1 MLKFKMKRE
10 FFFFRYE
17 YRVEMIY
24 QNPQQPRS
32 MTASSLS
39 TSNDLTTT
47 ANKNVVR
54 EFASDFEVGECW
66 GYNRFFRLDLLASE
80 GYLNTENDTLILRF
94 HVRAPTF
101 FQQCRD
107 QQWYIHQLQ
116 ALQAGYSSQIA
127 DIKEQLANQ
136 ISKSGHTSMHGGSK
150 PGHHNPMSN
159 TSLGYSVVS
168 HPSGIVFR
176 PGTASPRNGGKGDRG
191 NGGGGA
197 GHKYPCSNSPQQPFA
212 RLPQGRSKAVSD
224 SRLAPCQHS
233 DNTELDC
240 GHLSSCSDSEESSS
254 EETLDIVLNAG
265 GNVGGAG
272 GGSQR
277 EMNDVDD
284 ETMFGDNDVSFVHTV
299 PSVSLPEIDSL
310 TYNEPSME
318 SLTSLTTI
326 RTPTQTSLTMSSQ
339 ALVANTSASSHMSLE
354 DEIWRLMNLREASS
368 HRPSAS
374 VMSTVLSGSARLE
387 AMASGGVPQRMLRSS
402 SNATPGGSAATLEEG
417 ASRGGVGVGVSAT
430 SSAIESQFAATD
442 IAPLPSLGSC
452 PSVSADKSS
461 VVKPLPS
468 FPKG

>member
-1 MLKFKMKRE
+1 
-10 FFFFRYE
+10 
-17 YRVEMIY
+17 MIY
-24 QNPQQPRS
+24 QNPGQQPRS
-32 MTASSLS
+32 ITASSLS
-39 TSNDLTTT
+39 ASDALTTGT
-47 ANKNVVR
+47 VANKNVVR

-80 GYLNTENDTLILRF
+80 GYLNSENDTLILKF

-136 ISKSGHTSMHGGSK
+136 ISKSGSPSMMHVGGK
-150 PGHHNPMSN
+150 PHHNPMSN
-159 TSLGYSVVS
+159 ASLGYSLVS
-168 HPSGIVFR
+168 QHPSGIVFR
-176 PGTASPRNGGKGDRG
+176 PGTASPRNGAK
-191 NGGGGA
+191 GGGGT
-197 GHKYPCSNSPQQPFA
+197 GHKYPSTSPQQPFA

-224 SRLAPCQHS
+224 SCQHS

-240 GHLSSCSDSEESSS
+240 GHLSSCSDSDESSS

-265 GNVGGAG
+265 NGGGGVVGVGGV
-272 GGSQR
+272 GSQR
-277 EMNDVDD
+277 SEMLNDVDD

-318 SLTSLTTI
+318 SLTSLTTVK
-326 RTPTQTSLTMSSQ
+326 TPTQTSLTSSSQ
-339 ALVANTSASSHMSLE
+339 ALIPNTSSSSHMSLE

-368 HRPSAS
+368 YRPPTVVSS
-374 VMSTVLSGSARLE
+374 VMSGSTRLD
-387 AMASGGVPQRMLRSS
+387 APGAPQRM
-402 SNATPGGSAATLEEG
+402 APTVEEI
-417 ASRGGVGVGVSAT
+417 ACRGVVGVAT
-430 SSAIESQFAATD
+430 NSTAIESQFAVPTD

-452 PSVSADKSS
+452 PSVSGDKSS

-468 FPKG
+468 YVNVKGYVNRNARKKSMMPLFYEIFLPPKNR

>member
-1 MLKFKMKRE
+1 
-10 FFFFRYE
+10 
-17 YRVEMIY
+17 
-24 QNPQQPRS
+24 
-32 MTASSLS
+32 
-39 TSNDLTTT
+39 
-47 ANKNVVR
+47 
-54 EFASDFEVGECW
+54 
-66 GYNRFFRLDLLASE
+66 
-80 GYLNTENDTLILRF
+80 
-94 HVRAPTF
+94 
-101 FQQCRD
+101 
-107 QQWYIHQLQ
+107 
-116 ALQAGYSSQIA
+116 
-127 DIKEQLANQ
+127 
-136 ISKSGHTSMHGGSK
+136 
-150 PGHHNPMSN
+150 
-159 TSLGYSVVS
+159 
-168 HPSGIVFR
+168 
-176 PGTASPRNGGKGDRG
+176 
-191 NGGGGA
+191 
-197 GHKYPCSNSPQQPFA
+197 
-212 RLPQGRSKAVSD
+212 VSD

-265 GNVGGAG
+265 GNVGG

-339 ALVANTSASSHMSLE
+339 ALVANTSASSQMSLE

-374 VMSTVLSGSARLE
+374 VMSTVMSGSARLE

-402 SNATPGGSAATLEEG
+402 SNATPGGSAATLQ
-417 ASRGGVGVGVSAT
+417 GGGVGVSAT
-430 SSAIESQFAATD
+430 SSTIESQFAATD

-468 FPKG
+468 FPKGEQLTRMPSFQLPGGAPSVGPTKGKKSSNVMEDSPSTSAAISAAASATSTSVSSAAEHPNLQSEAAVSVTSATTAASAASAATTTATSASSTNSTGS

>member
-1 MLKFKMKRE
+1 
-10 FFFFRYE
+10 
-17 YRVEMIY
+17 
-24 QNPQQPRS
+24 
-32 MTASSLS
+32 
-39 TSNDLTTT
+39 
-47 ANKNVVR
+47 
-54 EFASDFEVGECW
+54 
-66 GYNRFFRLDLLASE
+66 
-80 GYLNTENDTLILRF
+80 
-94 HVRAPTF
+94 
-101 FQQCRD
+101 
-107 QQWYIHQLQ
+107 
-116 ALQAGYSSQIA
+116 
-127 DIKEQLANQ
+127 
-136 ISKSGHTSMHGGSK
+136 MHGGSK

-191 NGGGGA
+191 SGGGA

-265 GNVGGAG
+265 GNVGGGA

-374 VMSTVLSGSARLE
+374 VMSTVMSGSARLE

-402 SNATPGGSAATLEEG
+402 SNVTPGGSAATLEEG
-417 ASRGGVGVGVSAT
+417 ACRGGVGVGVGVSAT
-430 SSAIESQFAATD
+430 SSTIESQFAATD